1 MPRPARETYG
11 DSKPPYSYIA
21 LTAMAIYHSPE
32 RMLPLSEIY
41 KFIMERFPYYR
52 NNTQRWQNS
61 LRHNLSFNDCFIKVP
76 RHPTR
81 PGKGAYWTLHPKA
94 IAMFENGSLLRRRK
108 RFKLDTDEK
117 DVLENEMAAL
127 NNLNRFISSGS
138 PPQPPAPHHQPQ
150 YLPGAGSGHLHA
162 PHLPSPHRPSPHL
175 AAPYHFYPSQAPAF
189 VPLVSPVQQMQRQAL
204 LLSHLRAHQ
213 QAHRTDQ
220 GTVSNNIDTHSVAF
234 NPTPER
240 KKFSFSI
247 ESIIGSGG
255 ETSPAYPLPPTPE
268 SSCSSLSS
276 GDEEVDVVDK
286 DVVDVKMEP
295 ADLVDVGTESEAYDQ
310 SSVKLELYSQPNI
323 MSQPSHITFC

>member
-1 MPRPARETYG
+1 MPRPARDTYG

-127 NNLNRFISSGS
+127 NNLNRFISSG
-138 PPQPPAPHHQPQ
+138 PPPLPPHHHQPQ
-150 YLPGAGSGHLHA
+150 FLPGGHH
-162 PHLPSPHRPSPHL
+162 HLPNPHL
-175 AAPYHFYPSQAPAF
+175 APPYHYFPPQAPAY
-189 VPLVSPVQQMQRQAL
+189 VPSLVSPVQQMQRQAL
-204 LLSHLRAHQ
+204 LLSQLRAHHHQ
-213 QAHRTDQ
+213 HANQTDP
-220 GTVSNNIDTHSVAF
+220 GSNNKLNSQTLAF
-234 NPTPER
+234 NGTPER

-247 ESIIGSGG
+247 ESIIGRGG
-255 ETSPAYPLPPTPE
+255 EGSPTYPLPPTPE

-276 GDEEVDVVDK
+276 GDEEVDVVVDK
-286 DVVDVKMEP
+286 DMDVVVDVKMEP
-295 ADLVDVGTESEAYDQ
+295 ADLVDVGTEAEAMFDQ
-310 SSVKLELYSQPNI
+310 PSVKLEPEYNHLPASL
-323 MSQPSHITFC
+323 

>member
-108 RFKLDTDEK
+108 RFRLDTDEK

-127 NNLNRFISSGS
+127 NNLNRFISSGPP
-138 PPQPPAPHHQPQ
+138 PPQPPPPHHQPQ
-150 YLPGAGSGHLHA
+150 YLPPAGHMHS
-162 PHLPSPHRPSPHL
+162 PHLPSPHL

-213 QAHRTDQ
+213 QAQQTDQ
-220 GTVSNNIDTHSVAF
+220 GIANNFNTQSMSF

-247 ESIIGSGG
+247 ESIIGSSGG
-255 ETSPAYPLPPTPE
+255 EANPTYPLPPTPE

-276 GDEEVDVVDK
+276 GDEEVDVVD
-286 DVVDVKMEP
+286 VKVEP
-295 ADLVDVGTESEAYDQ
+295 ADLVDVGTEFEEGYNNQ
-310 SSVKLELYSQPNI
+310 PSVKLEMFDQLSTMTQPPHLSLY
-323 MSQPSHITFC
+323 